1 MSGLLRQHSV
11 MASLPEVVVWV
22 RLLWQQLIK
31 YMLLMPRVQNFFV
44 YFFCLLD
51 NTYFPWQMKLNY
63 NLVGDT
69 ILCNLYAAVYMF
81 ITPYFC
87 LYIYCKI
94 VHKVQVEE
102 KLRKNKIKDK
112 KVSYLKNKKI
122 TCQILNIKN
131 S

>member
-1 MSGLLRQHSV
+1 
-11 MASLPEVVVWV
+11 
-22 RLLWQQLIK
+22 
-31 YMLLMPRVQNFFV
+31 
-44 YFFCLLD
+44 
-51 NTYFPWQMKLNY
+51 MKLNY